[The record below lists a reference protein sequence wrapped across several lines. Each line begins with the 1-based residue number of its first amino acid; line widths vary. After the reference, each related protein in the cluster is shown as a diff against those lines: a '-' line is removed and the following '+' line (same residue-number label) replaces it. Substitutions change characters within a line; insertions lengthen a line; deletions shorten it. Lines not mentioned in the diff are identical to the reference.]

1 MHHRVLASVLPLFS
15 VLKYLVRVLVC
26 VCVLMGA
33 VFVFSP
39 LRVVSSLR
47 SCALGVL
54 CVYVWGG
61 GCWIMDGGEEGMRA
75 GLEGTYTPPFHPQH
89 FRLNQPRTPPPSSL
103 FPPVSLSAQTVAIHA
118 WRRMRVT
125 GDGSLFFSPSL
136 LLFFFPSRYTFILI
150 SLFPSFADFCWA
162 KQSDTGPFSRNWS
175 ADVEK
180 MKQRHI
186 VSWFFHPLEFT
197 SHIWLALK
205 ARLLA
210 DVK

>member
-1 MHHRVLASVLPLFS
+1 
-15 VLKYLVRVLVC
+15 
-26 VCVLMGA
+26 
-33 VFVFSP
+33 
-39 LRVVSSLR
+39 
-47 SCALGVL
+47 
-54 CVYVWGG
+54 
-61 GCWIMDGGEEGMRA
+61 MRA

-180 MKQRHI
+180 NETKTYSI
-186 VSWFFHPLEFT
+186 LIFPSSGIYKPY
-197 SHIWLALK
+197 LAGVESSSLG
-205 ARLLA
+205 
-210 DVK
+210 